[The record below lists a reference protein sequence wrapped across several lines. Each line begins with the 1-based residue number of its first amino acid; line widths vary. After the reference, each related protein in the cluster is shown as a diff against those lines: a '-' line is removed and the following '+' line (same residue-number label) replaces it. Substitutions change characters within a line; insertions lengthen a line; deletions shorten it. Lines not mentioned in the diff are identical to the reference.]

1 MDIPEGVL
9 GASGAGSMCGEIL
22 SYRRGNLSK
31 ARVYPPEKDV
41 SQEEPRIGVYVCHCG
56 ANIGRIVNVPQTV
69 QYSLTLP
76 HVVHAE
82 ESLFI
87 CSTEAAAMLAK
98 DIKERG
104 LNRVIV
110 AACTPRT
117 HEPLFRD
124 TLREAGINQYYYD
137 MANIREHCSWVHSKE
152 KEAATEKAE
161 DIIRMSVARAHFLEP
176 LQEFDLP
183 VDKRA
188 MVVGGGIAGMTA
200 ALSIAKQRH
209 EVFLVEKEKELGGM
223 AKRLHYTLEGLDV
236 QAYVKDLIQQ
246 VYSNPMIHVYTGAS
260 IPETTGYVGNFT
272 TTVQNGRGTSVIKH
286 GATVLAI
293 GADEYKPTEYLYG
306 QDERVMTQ
314 LELEGRIAQG
324 EEKIVSAESMV
335 MIQCVGCRN
344 EDRNYCSRICCS
356 HAIKNALK
364 LKEKNP
370 QMEISILFRDMRT
383 YRYFE
388 NYYRDASNKDVKFVR
403 YEPENPPQVEA
414 VVEEGRPVLRVTA
427 ADPILEKKLA
437 LDADFLILSV
447 ATIPAAESQE
457 ISNKFKVALGPDGFC
472 QEAHV
477 KLRPVDFA
485 AEGIYLCGIAH
496 YPKHISETIAQ
507 AYGAAGRALTL
518 LANDTVV
525 ASGSVCSVNEKM
537 CIACGACIP
546 ACTYGAVEFKETKQ
560 GKKASVIPVLC
571 KGCGLCNSKCPTGAI
586 QLKHYTDVE
595 LLNQIDAAVPK
606 NWFWGLLKRL
616 WQRHRENSTHNL
628 FKQDDPFKEV

>member
-1 MDIPEGVL
+1 
-9 GASGAGSMCGEIL
+9 
-22 SYRRGNLSK
+22 
-31 ARVYPPEKDV
+31 
-41 SQEEPRIGVYVCHCG
+41 
-56 ANIGRIVNVPQTV
+56 
-69 QYSLTLP
+69 
-76 HVVHAE
+76 
-82 ESLFI
+82 
-87 CSTEAAAMLAK
+87 
-98 DIKERG
+98 
-104 LNRVIV
+104 
-110 AACTPRT
+110 
-117 HEPLFRD
+117 
-124 TLREAGINQYYYD
+124 
-137 MANIREHCSWVHSKE
+137 
-152 KEAATEKAE
+152 
-161 DIIRMSVARAHFLEP
+161 
-176 LQEFDLP
+176 
-183 VDKRA
+183 

-595 LLNQIDAAVPK
+595 LLNQIDAA
-606 NWFWGLLKRL
+606 G
-616 WQRHRENSTHNL
+616 S
-628 FKQDDPFKEV
+628 KELVLGSAEAALAEA